1 MVHEKYGGKQL
12 NMHTT
17 PQTVSAFCRGPRN
30 WKSAL
35 PFLHFRCMAMAMA
48 YNTCIAQKATYRS
61 CSGAV
66 HVTDS
71 GRTGYKT

>member
-1 MVHEKYGGKQL
+1 
-12 NMHTT
+12 
-17 PQTVSAFCRGPRN
+17 
-30 WKSAL
+30 
-35 PFLHFRCMAMAMA
+35 MAMAKA

-61 CSGAV
+61 CRGAV